1 MQSSPSIE
9 SLKSSNRIPH
19 ARVRGNPG
27 LAAHSS
33 EGPNP
38 EYYLQATRVSFMPK
52 IHAISLGRPQG
63 DARFAHV
70 RTSCDPIAGT
80 FLNGPSRCRFSCG
93 RLIAIKAVH
102 GASVFS
108 SARGESRNQ
117 KSLPLNKKYPLGSG
131 FAIAVF
137 VCAPGLRTRM
147 SFVVNLEKLADGG
160 VCVALRGG

>member
-1 MQSSPSIE
+1 MRFR
-9 SLKSSNRIPH
+9 LMR
-19 ARVRGNPG
+19 A
-27 LAAHSS
+27 
-33 EGPNP
+33 
-38 EYYLQATRVSFMPK
+38 
-52 IHAISLGRPQG
+52 QG
-63 DARFAHV
+63 DARFPEARV
-70 RTSCDPIAGT
+70 SCDPIGGAC
-80 FLNGPSRCRFSCG
+80 LSGPSRCRFSCG
-93 RLIAIKAVH
+93 RSVAANAAP